1 MRVEVVRLD
10 DDRLQLTIRFPSG
23 GETLDVRIARAQL
36 LQQLDVEADE
46 VLNGGVAP
54 NATSPAVMF

>member
-46 VLNGGVAP
+46 
-54 NATSPAVMF
+54 S